1 MAQGLLGAVVLFTWP
16 RLRPYPRPWEGSRRR
31 HRRRRLR
38 GPHPGRAAPPAAA
51 PRRLRLRPRSQHSHP
66 RRPAPTRDTHGPPR
80 PTPSCLLP
88 PLLLPDADMPCLVD
102 GAGGVGRVRGLRVAA
117 RTHAWIRACIRV
129 HAAGSVRVQPRGGA
143 SRACGRGGLLSP
155 GGQNT
160 ARGWLCACACVCMG
174 VRMRACLCV
183 HIEHACNCACATR
196 LRTHAGKCAC
206 KARVRVP
213 VCASVR
219 AHTNAADPAQPGPRA
234 PPALLPPGFGPGLC
248 TATLPSSSATTSL
261 QDEDA
266 ECTRGG

>member
-1 MAQGLLGAVVLFTWP
+1 MLGGLRRALSPVGDHAVAALPTPRPRARGCAPRTRLRERARTRVRGAPPPRRPVPLRAEDGGADYSSQRALRRGAGWASVAQGLLGAVVLFTWP

-88 PLLLPDADMPCLVD
+88 PLLLPDADMPRLVD
-102 GAGGVGRVRGLRVAA
+102 GAGGGRVRGLRVAV

-129 HAAGSVRVQPRGGA
+129 HAAGSMRVQPRGGA

-174 VRMRACLCV
+174 VRMF
-183 HIEHACNCACATR
+183 
-196 LRTHAGKCAC
+196 
-206 KARVRVP
+206 
-213 VCASVR
+213 VR
-219 AHTNAADPAQPGPRA
+219 AY
-234 PPALLPPGFGPGLC
+234 
-248 TATLPSSSATTSL
+248 
-261 QDEDA
+261 
-266 ECTRGG
+266 